1 MENTMDLIDLLI
13 LLYISAGITGW
24 VYVSISRK

>member
-1 MENTMDLIDLLI
+1 MENIMDLIDLLI
-13 LLYISAGITGW
+13 LLYIAAGITGW